1 LQKLD
6 RIDVSQGRSVVKT
19 YTPKAREVEHK
30 WYVVDAADRV
40 LGRLASELAHIL
52 RGKHKPTYTPHLD
65 CGDFVVV
72 VNAEKVRLTGNKQAL
87 KQYFSHSGYPG
98 GTKFTTVD
106 EMLNKHPER
115 VILSAVKGML
125 PSNKLARHQLK
136 KLKVFA
142 GPDHPHQAQQPEQWE
157 LEG

>member
-1 LQKLD
+1 M
-6 RIDVSQGRSVVKT
+6 KT
-19 YTPKAREVEHK
+19 YTPKASEVQHN
-30 WYVVDAADRV
+30 WYVVDAEGRV

-72 VNAEKVRLTGNKQAL
+72 VNAEKVRFTGNKQKL

-106 EMLNKHPER
+106 EMLKKRPER

-125 PSNKLARHQLK
+125 PSNKLAKRQLK
-136 KLKVFA
+136 KLKVYA
-142 GPDHPHQAQQPEQWE
+142 GPDHPHQAQQPEK
-157 LEG
+157 LE